1 MSLPATQSSRVAEE
15 PVFRTV
21 GIVGLG
27 LIGGSIALAV
37 RGVWPAV
44 RIVAVDT
51 PAVLAAARRAGA
63 IDAGSEDLDVV
74 AEADVVFLAAARSA
88 GAIDAG
94 SEDLGVVADADVVV
108 LAAPV
113 RQNIE
118 VLRRLAGRVKPL
130 AIITDVGSTKRDI
143 VGAAAALPAGATFV
157 AGHPVAGAALGG
169 FENARADLFRN
180 RPWLFTPVSS
190 TPATAVERLE
200 AFASALGAMAG
211 VMTLDEHDRVFAFV
225 SHMPQLAVSALM
237 AVAGNAVGA
246 EGLALS
252 GRGLL
257 DTTRLA
263 SSPSGIWQD
272 VAAVNADHIASALD
286 ALIAALQSLRAD
298 LSSGERLAEVFADA
312 ARWREELVSRSTL

>member
-1 MSLPATQSSRVAEE
+1 M
-15 PVFRTV
+15 FRTI

-27 LIGGSIALAV
+27 LIGGSVALAV
-37 RGVWPAV
+37 RDAWPAV

-51 PAVLAAARRAGA
+51 PAVLAVARSAAA
-63 IDAGSEDLDVV
+63 IDDGSEDLDVV
-74 AEADVVFLAAARSA
+74 GGADV
-88 GAIDAG
+88 I
-94 SEDLGVVADADVVV
+94 V

-113 RQNIE
+113 RQNIA
-118 VLRRLAGRVKPL
+118 VLRRLAGRVNPA

-143 VGAAAALPAGATFV
+143 VAAAADLRAGATFV
-157 AGHPVAGAALGG
+157 AGHPVAGAARGG
-169 FENARADLFRN
+169 FEHARADLFRN

-190 TPATAVERLE
+190 TPVTAVERMKS
-200 AFASALGAMAG
+200 FASALGAMVG

-263 SSPSGIWQD
+263 SSPSDIWQD
-272 VAAVNADHIASALD
+272 VAAVNEDQIASALD
-286 ALIAALQSLRAD
+286 ALIAALQSLRTD

-312 ARWREELVSRSTL
+312 ARWREVLVSRSTL

>member
-1 MSLPATQSSRVAEE
+1 MSLPATQSSRDAVE

-37 RGVWPAV
+37 RDAWPSV
-44 RIVAVDT
+44 RIIAVDT
-51 PAVLAAARRAGA
+51 PAVLDAARRERA
-63 IDAGSEDLDVV
+63 IDEGSDELDVV
-74 AEADVVFLAAARSA
+74 ASSDVVF
-88 GAIDAG
+88 
-94 SEDLGVVADADVVV
+94 

-113 RQNIE
+113 RQNIKL
-118 VLRRLAGRVKPL
+118 LRSLAGRVNPS

-143 VGAAAALPAGATFV
+143 VGAAASLPTEATFV
-157 AGHPVAGAALGG
+157 AGHPVAGAARGG

-190 TPATAVERLE
+190 TPMTAVERLE
-200 AFASALGAMAG
+200 AFASAIGATPG

-237 AVAGNAVGA
+237 AVAGNAVGG

-263 SSPSGIWQD
+263 SSPSDIWQD
-272 VAAVNADHIASALD
+272 VAAVNADQIASALD
-286 ALIAALQSLRAD
+286 ALIAALQSLRTD

>member
-1 MSLPATQSSRVAEE
+1 MSLPATQSSRDAVE

-21 GIVGLG
+21 GIIGLG

-37 RGVWPAV
+37 RDAWPTA

-51 PAVLAAARRAGA
+51 AAVLVAARRAGA
-63 IDAGSEDLDVV
+63 IDAGSEELDVV
-74 AEADVVFLAAARSA
+74 A
-88 GAIDAG
+88 G
-94 SEDLGVVADADVVV
+94 ADVVV

-118 VLRRLAGRVKPL
+118 VLRRLAGRVNPS

-143 VGAAAALPAGATFV
+143 VGAAADLPAGATFV

-169 FENARADLFRN
+169 FENGRADLFRN
-180 RPWLFTPVSS
+180 RPWLFTPVPS
-190 TPATAVERLE
+190 TPAAAVVRMK

-263 SSPSGIWQD
+263 SSPSDIWQD

-286 ALIAALQSLRAD
+286 ALIAALQSLRTD
-298 LSSGERLAEVFADA
+298 LSSGERLADVFADA
-312 ARWREELVSRSTL
+312 ARWRDVLVSRSTL

>member
-51 PAVLAAARRAGA
+51 AA
-63 IDAGSEDLDVV
+63 I
-74 AEADVVFLAAARSA
+74 LAAARSA

-118 VLRRLAGRVKPL
+118 VLRRLAGRVKPS

-143 VGAAAALPAGATFV
+143 VGAAADLPAGATFV

-169 FENARADLFRN
+169 FENGRADLFRN
-180 RPWLFTPVSS
+180 RPWLFTPVPS
-190 TPATAVERLE
+190 TPAAAVVRMK

-263 SSPSGIWQD
+263 SSPSDIWQD
-272 VAAVNADHIASALD
+272 VAAVNADHIAAALD
-286 ALIAALQSLRAD
+286 ALIAALQLLRTD
-298 LSSGERLAEVFADA
+298 LPSGERLADVFADA
-312 ARWREELVSRSTL
+312 ARWREELVSRST

>member
-1 MSLPATQSSRVAEE
+1 MPLPANQSSRDAAE

-37 RGVWPAV
+37 RGVWPSV

-51 PAVLAAARRAGA
+51 AAVLAAARRTRAV
-63 IDAGSEDLDVV
+63 DAGSEELDVL
-74 AEADVVFLAAARSA
+74 AEADVVFLAA
-88 GAIDAG
+88 
-94 SEDLGVVADADVVV
+94 
-108 LAAPV
+108 PV
-113 RQNIE
+113 RQNID
-118 VLRRLAGRVKPL
+118 VLGRLVGRVNPS

-143 VGAAAALPAGATFV
+143 VGAAAAVPAGVTFV
-157 AGHPVAGAALGG
+157 AGHPVAGAAVGG

-190 TPATAVERLE
+190 TPATAVKRLE
-200 AFASALGAMAG
+200 AFASALGATPG

-246 EGLALS
+246 EGLGLS

-263 SSPSGIWQD
+263 SSPSDIWRD

-286 ALIAALQSLRAD
+286 ALIAVLQSLRQD
-298 LSSGERLAEVFADA
+298 LSSGQRLAEVFADA
-312 ARWREELVSRSTL
+312 SRWRQELVSRSTREPV